1 MKKFLAFAAVAL
13 AAVALYAT
21 AAPAGQQA
29 VTPGQFNA
37 LKKQVAK
44 IRVDL
49 NAVTTVLA
57 SCVMGT
63 AIPISQYN
71 DYVAVD
77 GNGNLFPTTGLDITE
92 QGQSPNGYALLINPD
107 SACVNLVNSTSFR
120 RFSAGHGLHFAI
132 AKRPAFRAAAHQR
145 H

>member
-1 MKKFLAFAAVAL
+1 MKKFVALAVIAL

-37 LKKQVAK
+37 LKKQVNK
-44 IRVDL
+44 IRSDL
-49 NAVTTVLA
+49 NATATVLA

-63 AIPISQYN
+63 AVPISQYG
-71 DYVAVD
+71 DYVGTD
-77 GNGNLFPTTGLDITE
+77 GNTVYTTTGLDLTQ
-92 QGQSPNGYALLINPD
+92 QGDAPNGYALLVNPD
-107 SACVNLVNSTSFR
+107 STCVNLVNSTSFK
-120 RFSAGHGLHFAI
+120 RFASAANLHFAI
-132 AKRPAFRAAAHQR
+132 AKRPAFHPTAHSK